1 MEHITVLQSEAVDAL
16 ALRPASVV
24 VDATLGAGGHARE
37 ILKVLG
43 KDGRYI
49 GFDADVQAIEAA
61 KGSLKGAATIDLV
74 HANFRQLDEVLAERG
89 IGSIDAILADLGW
102 RTDQF
107 IEAGRGFSF
116 NDEVGLAMTYGDA
129 RDYAFT
135 AYDIVND
142 WDEVDIANVIYAYG
156 EEHYSRRI
164 AKAIIE
170 ARTKGPIKTG
180 KELATIIDAA
190 VPAPYRHGKT
200 HPATKSFQGLR
211 IAVNDEFEALEL
223 FIKSAFMHLAPGGR
237 LAIIS
242 FHSLEDRIVKLA
254 FKAFEHDQKGV
265 LVTKKPII
273 ASEAELKMNPRARSA
288 KLRVIEKIS

>member
-1 MEHITVLQSEAVDAL
+1 MEHITVLQQEAISAL
-16 ALRPASVV
+16 ALQSASVV

-37 ILKVLG
+37 MLKVLG
-43 KDGRYI
+43 KDGTYI
-49 GFDADVQAIEAA
+49 GFDADDKAITYA
-61 KGSLKGAATIDLV
+61 KEILKGKATIKLV
-74 HANFRQLDEVLAERG
+74 HENFANLDTVLTEQG
-89 IGSIDAILADLGW
+89 IVTVDAVLADLGW

-107 IEAGRGFSF
+107 TEAGRGFSF

-129 RDYAFT
+129 KDYSFT

-142 WDEVDIANVIYAYG
+142 WAESDIANVLYAYG

-164 AKAIIE
+164 AKAIVE
-170 ARTKGPIKTG
+170 ARAKAPIRTG
-180 KELATIIDAA
+180 KALAAIIEGA
-190 VPAPYRHGKT
+190 VPGPYRRGKT
-200 HPATKSFQGLR
+200 NAATKSFQGLR
-211 IAVNDEFEALEL
+211 IAVNDEFDVLET
-223 FIKSAFMHLAPGGR
+223 FISSAFMHLRPGGR

-254 FKAFEHDQKGV
+254 FKAFVHDQKGV

-288 KLRVIEKIS
+288 KLRVIEKIV

>member
-1 MEHITVLQSEAVDAL
+1 MEHITVLQSEAVNAL

-43 KDGRYI
+43 KNGRYI
-49 GFDADVQAIEAA
+49 GFDADVLAIEAA
-61 KGSLKGAATIDLV
+61 KGSLKGVATIDLV
-74 HANFRQLDEVLAERG
+74 HANFRQLDEVLAARRIETV
-89 IGSIDAILADLGW
+89 DAILADLGW

-142 WDEVDIANVIYAYG
+142 WDEGDIANVIYAYG

-180 KELATIIDAA
+180 KELASIIEAA
-190 VPAPYRHGKT
+190 VPAAYRRGKT

-223 FIKSAFMHLAPGGR
+223 FIKSAFIHLAPGGR
-237 LAIIS
+237 LAIIT